1 MIKIIKKKTILNE
14 IKNNFLDWKGNFN
27 IKKFYKYYL
36 ILLLIFVFGNK
47 IFTSLSFFLSLL
59 KNNILYHYEKIVLF
73 ITENLVNTIII
84 IFYLSLFIFPFIFDI
99 IDYFKKFRLK
109 RKACKINK
117 NCDIKEIEKEKK
129 RRDDLKYFN
138 KGKQKKGLFY

>member
-1 MIKIIKKKTILNE
+1 MNKIIKKKNIDD
-14 IKNNFLDWKGNFN
+14 FLDWKENFN
-27 IKKFYKYYL
+27 IKKLYKYYL
-36 ILLLIFVFGNK
+36 ILLFFFVFGNK
-47 IFTSLSFFLSLL
+47 IITSLSFFLSLL

-73 ITENLVNTIII
+73 ITENLVITTII

-99 IDYFKKFRLK
+99 IDYFKKFRLKRLK